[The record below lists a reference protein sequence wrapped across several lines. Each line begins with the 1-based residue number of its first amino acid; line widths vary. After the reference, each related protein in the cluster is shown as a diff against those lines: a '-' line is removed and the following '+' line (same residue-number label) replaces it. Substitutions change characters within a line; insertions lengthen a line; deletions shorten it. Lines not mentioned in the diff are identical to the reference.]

1 MSRYFISIT
10 LPADLQKRVDQM
22 LPENRNW
29 KKADRGQLHLTLRFI
44 GSADA
49 ASLKEIEDKLAEIN
63 IPEFTLRL
71 KEIGYFP
78 RKGKIRVIW
87 LGADKT
93 PPLMELQDRAD
104 KVVTEVMNR
113 ESEYSFTPHV
123 TLARVK
129 GRIKKS
135 EVAHMFP
142 EIDERYTCEV
152 QSFQLMQSK
161 QSKTGV
167 EHFPVRT
174 FPLKT
179 E

>member
-10 LPADLQKRVDQM
+10 LPADLQKRVDQI
-22 LPENRNW
+22 LPEKRNW
-29 KKADRGQLHLTLRFI
+29 EKADRSRLHLTLRFI
-44 GSADA
+44 GDA
-49 ASLKEIEDKLAEIN
+49 NAALLNEMEEKLAKIA

-104 KVVTEVMNR
+104 KAVTEVMNR

-129 GRIKKS
+129 GRIDKS
-135 EVAHMFP
+135 EVALMLP
-142 EIDERYTCEV
+142 EIDERYSCEV
-152 QSFQLMQSK
+152 QSFQLMESK

-167 EHFPVRT
+167 EHLPVKSY
-174 FPLKT
+174 PLKT